1 MEEFAMYFLRHFIVI
16 ISTFAL
22 LNLCSTLYGAECVFS
37 GFQKPVG
44 DTANSYGAFGDSA
57 ALLKDGK
64 VRVSM
69 RSAYPTPYS
78 VDLGVWVDDQL
89 AKRDPNIPA
98 IVLSYI
104 DHANCILAQGVK
116 AGSTDNVH
124 QMSFRINKNQINLYT
139 ITTPNVPGTNAPWIK
154 QVHYDLSKAIKRQ
167 NAPAKINVLFSAR
180 ELIDIKKVDEKIQ
193 RGTNGNIVWEGAA
206 HQSNGCGQ
214 GQAIVRVDPNQFK
227 NGPKPHNEDWW
238 GLIAAHELGHAMGK
252 GGHRAV
258 KFDVMCCADPVK
270 YETEPGNTPSRN
282 FSLSQEFWSVFVL
295 NDASNQDNCP
305 DEYATVPNPV
315 TNETWNY
322 DQVHGFLTPYASTY
336 KGNVYLAYSTGNKF
350 SGHGWIVHDWFCVD
364 QETCA
369 IGDIDGDR
377 RDDLIAFGKK
387 SAGNVYYAR
396 STPFGYQGQGFI
408 IAKNFCVHDQ
418 VCKVADV
425 NGDGK
430 ADLVAF
436 TPTGSTRGHV
446 YVMLNKGN
454 GQMDGVV
461 RRWHDFFCIDK
472 EQCELADVNGDGKAD
487 LVSFDHKGTVY
498 VSLSSG
504 NGFTG
509 TGVKWHTSFCYG
521 AQECRLGDVNG
532 DGKADLVAFAR
543 AASASSAGKV
553 FVAKSKGT
561 AFGPAEKW
569 HDFFCIND
577 EKCEVADVTGD
588 KKADVIA
595 FTRGKTADV
604 YVAVS
609 NGSSFQGKGVKWHDW
624 FGINREACVMG
635 DANGD
640 GKKDTLCFA
649 H

>member
-1 MEEFAMYFLRHFIVI
+1 MYFPRYFIVI
-16 ISTFAL
+16 VFTVVL
-22 LNLCSTLYGAECVFS
+22 LNLCFASARGADCVFS

-89 AKRDPNIPA
+89 AHQAADIPA
-98 IVLSYI
+98 LILSYI
-104 DHANCILAQGVK
+104 DHTNCIFAQGVR
-116 AGSTDNVH
+116 AGSNDNVH
-124 QMSFRINKNQINLYT
+124 QMSFHINKNQINLYT
-139 ITTPNVPGTNAPWIK
+139 FTTANAPGANAPWIQ
-154 QVHYDLSKAIKRQ
+154 QVHYDWSKAIQAQ
-167 NAPAKINVLFSAR
+167 NAPAKVNVLFSSR
-180 ELIDIKKVDEKIQ
+180 GFVDVEMT
-193 RGTNGNIVWEGAA
+193 GNGQVKRDANGKIVWSGVGGA
-206 HQSNGCGQ
+206 SNGVGQ
-214 GQAIVRVDPNQFK
+214 GQAIVYVDPKQLR
-227 NGPKPHNEDWW
+227 NGPKPHSEDWW

-252 GGHRAV
+252 GGHLPV
-258 KFDVMCCADPVK
+258 KFDTMCCADPVK
-270 YETEPGNTPSRN
+270 YETEPGYTPSRN
-282 FSLSQEFWSVFVL
+282 FSLSQGVWDTFL
-295 NDASNQDNCP
+295 ANNASNQDNYQDP
-305 DEYATVPNPV
+305 FATVPNPV
-315 TNETWNY
+315 TNITWNFS
-322 DQVHGFLTPYASTY
+322 QVHGFLTPYASTY
-336 KGNVYLAYSTGNKF
+336 KGNVYLAYSKGNRF
-350 SGHGWIVHDWFCVD
+350 EGHGWIVHDWFCID
-364 QETCA
+364 AETCA
-369 IGDIDGDR
+369 VGDIDGDK

-387 SAGNVYYAR
+387 GAGNVYYAR
-396 STPFGYQGQGFI
+396 STPFGYLGQGFI
-408 IAKNFCVHDQ
+408 IAKNFCVYDQ

-436 TPTGSTRGHV
+436 TPVGSGRGQV

-472 EQCELADVNGDGKAD
+472 EQCKLADVNGDGKAD
-487 LVSFDHKGTVY
+487 LVAFDHKGTVY
-498 VSLSSG
+498 VSLSTG

-553 FVAKSKGT
+553 FVAKSTGK

-569 HDFFCIND
+569 HDFFCINN

-588 KKADVIA
+588 KKADIIA
-595 FTRGKTADV
+595 FTRGNTGDV

-609 NGSSFQGKGVKWHDW
+609 TGSGFQGTGIKWHD
-624 FGINREACVMG
+624 FFCINREECLMG

-640 GKKDTLCFA
+640 GKKDALCFA

>member
-1 MEEFAMYFLRHFIVI
+1 
-16 ISTFAL
+16 
-22 LNLCSTLYGAECVFS
+22 
-37 GFQKPVG
+37 
-44 DTANSYGAFGDSA
+44 
-57 ALLKDGK
+57 
-64 VRVSM
+64 M

-89 AKRDPNIPA
+89 AKRAPNMPA
-98 IVLSYI
+98 LILSYI
-104 DHANCILAQGVK
+104 DHANCILAKGVK
-116 AGSTDNVH
+116 AGSNDNVH
-124 QMSFRINKNQINLYT
+124 QMSFRINKSQINLYT
-139 ITTPNVPGTNAPWIK
+139 ITAPNVPGTNAPWIK
-154 QVHYDLSKAIKRQ
+154 QVHYDWSKAIKRQ

-180 ELIDIKKVDEKIQ
+180 DLIDIKKVDEQIQ
-193 RGTNGNIVWEGAA
+193 RDANGNIVWEGAA
-206 HQSNGCGQ
+206 HQSNGWGQ
-214 GQAIVRVDPNQFK
+214 GQAIVRVDPSAFK
-227 NGPKPHNEDWW
+227 NGTKPNNEDWW

-252 GGHRAV
+252 GGHLPV
-258 KFDVMCCADPVK
+258 KFDIMCCAEPAK

-282 FSLSQEFWSVFVL
+282 FSLSQEFWNVFVL

-322 DQVHGFLTPYASTY
+322 SQVHRFLVPYASSY
-336 KGNVYLAYSTGNKF
+336 KGNVYLAYSKGDKF
-350 SGHGWIVHDWFCVD
+350 LGDGWIIHDWFCID
-364 QETCA
+364 NETCA
-369 IGDIDGDR
+369 IGDLDGDK

-396 STPFGYQGQGFI
+396 STPFGYQGQGFV
-408 IAKNFCVHDQ
+408 IAKNFCVGDQ

-436 TPTGSTRGHV
+436 SPVGSARGQV

-454 GQMDGVV
+454 GEMDGVV

-498 VSLSSG
+498 VSLSTG

-509 TGVKWHTSFCYG
+509 TGVKWHKSFCYG

-532 DGKADLVAFAR
+532 DGKSDLVAFAR

-553 FVAKSKGT
+553 FVAKSNGT

-577 EKCEVADVTGD
+577 EKCEIADVTGD
-588 KKADVIA
+588 KKADIIA

-609 NGSSFQGKGVKWHDW
+609 NGNSFQGKGVKWHDW
-624 FGINREACVMG
+624 FGINSEECLMG

-640 GKKDTLCFA
+640 GKKDALCFV